1 MSRIDQRA
9 LKRVG
14 QGGALLVVLALTLT
28 ACGPEPQSAL
38 LPASDFAQTLQDLFA
53 NIFWWAV
60 GVFVV
65 VEGVLLYALVKF
77 RDRPENE
84 EAAQFHGHT
93 LLEIAWTLAPALI
106 LVAIFIPT
114 AQAIFQVDQPPED
127 AAEALKVEV
136 IGHQWW
142 WRFNYP
148 DLGIT
153 TANEMH
159 VPVDRRVELELSSN
173 DVIHSYWVPRLGGK
187 RDVFPGRNT
196 NLWFTP
202 DSTGTYSGAC
212 AEYCGTSHALMK
224 TRVVVQDS
232 ADFREWVRHQEQPAE
247 APTDSLASDG
257 RDVFMRVCIAC
268 HTVEGTPAQSEIGP
282 DLTHVASRKTIA
294 AGIAENTPENMAR
307 WLRHPQQVKPGNKME
322 IPQLTED
329 QIEALV
335 AYLETLE

>member
-1 MSRIDQRA
+1 MARIDQRA

-14 QGGALLVVLALTLT
+14 LGGALLVVLALTLT
-28 ACGPEPQSAL
+28 GCGPEPQSAM
-38 LPASDFAQTLQDLFA
+38 LPASDFAQALQGLFS

-65 VEGVLLYALVKF
+65 VEGALIYALVKF

-114 AQAIFQVDQPPED
+114 AQLIFQVDQAPENAD
-127 AAEALKVEV
+127 EAVQV
-136 IGHQWW
+136 QVVGNQWW

-148 DLGIT
+148 ELGVT

-159 VPVDRRVELELSSN
+159 LPVDRQAELELTSN
-173 DVIHSYWVPRLGGK
+173 DVIHSYWIPRLGGK

-196 NLWFTP
+196 YLWFTP
-202 DSTGTYSGAC
+202 DSTGTYVGAC

-232 ADFREWVRHQEQPAE
+232 ADFRGGLSQ
-247 APTDSLASDG
+247 
-257 RDVFMRVCIAC
+257 
-268 HTVEGTPAQSEIGP
+268 
-282 DLTHVASRKTIA
+282 
-294 AGIAENTPENMAR
+294 
-307 WLRHPQQVKPGNKME
+307 
-322 IPQLTED
+322 
-329 QIEALV
+329 
-335 AYLETLE
+335 